1 MCSFINVK
9 FETIKEKLTEGV
21 LKNVCNIVETYKVRF
36 LNDGSLFN
44 SSLYFSTSLIFFDR
58 EKCFKLNEKINFN
71 TLTIKD
77 FLYRS
82 LEEIMF
88 EIKIFLIEQLNKIE
102 EKYFFNVYN
111 LNTFDVI
118 HITDVNITDVNLF

>member
-9 FETIKEKLTEGV
+9 FETIKEKLTEGI
-21 LKNVCNIVETYKVRF
+21 LKNICNIVETYRIRF
-36 LNDGSLFN
+36 LNDSLLFN
-44 SSLYFSTSLIFFDR
+44 SSFYFSTAIIFFDR
-58 EKCFKLNEKINFN
+58 EKCFKLNETINFN
-71 TLTIKD
+71 MLTIKD

-88 EIKIFLIEQLNKIE
+88 EIKIFLIEELNKIE

-118 HITDVNITDVNLF
+118 HITDVNLF

>member
-44 SSLYFSTSLIFFDR
+44 SSLYFSTSLIFFDC

-111 LNTFDVI
+111 LNTFDVM
-118 HITDVNITDVNLF
+118 HITDVNLF